1 VHASRVYRYRWTVSG
16 NNAGACRLIRLSL
29 ITLSVS
35 LLELVSA
42 DICEQRIYILTAYS
56 EYGNDGRYCVLFTR
70 DTKTKTM
77 QTTALLTTTIVVSPM
92 LKYKSIFQIKYTETI
107 LSNSTRK
114 LLWFEITIMLIV
126 V

>member
-56 EYGNDGRYCVLFTR
+56 ECGNDRQYCVLFTR

-77 QTTALLTTTIVVSPM
+77 QTTIVVSPM
-92 LKYKSIFQIKYTETI
+92 LKYKSTFQIKYTETI

-114 LLWFEITIMLIV
+114 LLWFEITTMLIV

>member
-1 VHASRVYRYRWTVSG
+1 MHASRVYRYRWTVSG

-56 EYGNDGRYCVLFTR
+56 ECGNDGQYCVLFTR
-70 DTKTKTM
+70 DTKTM

-114 LLWFEITIMLIV
+114 LLWFEIAIMLIV